1 MKILSY
7 DNFIIYNFRGVAWM
21 TIKIYTTSHCH
32 YCNMA
37 KEFFRKIKVKYQ
49 EINVEKDEKAAE
61 EMIEKSGQLGVPV
74 IDIEGQIIVGFDRNA
89 IQSVLKRNLLLSSWG
104 VLNGKV

>member
-1 MKILSY
+1 MS
-7 DNFIIYNFRGVAWM
+7 V
-21 TIKIYTTSHCH
+21 KIYTTKHCT

-37 KEFFRKIKVKYQ
+37 KEFFKKYKVKYQ

-74 IDIEGQIIVGFDRNA
+74 IDIDGQIIVGFDINA